1 MCQKH
6 KCITLA
12 SRVLLR
18 RQEGPPEFWSIGYEI
33 FEFAVESV
41 YSVFADLGVMM
52 FQAGAID
59 RDQQFEEF
67 GILGGNRR
75 LRRRY
80 IHLDVAGD
88 NHHKIRG

>member
-1 MCQKH
+1 
-6 KCITLA
+6 
-12 SRVLLR
+12 
-18 RQEGPPEFWSIGYEI
+18 
-33 FEFAVESV
+33 
-41 YSVFADLGVMM
+41 M